1 MPGLDDNQLLR
12 YSRQILLP
20 QIGVEGQ
27 EKLLRSTALIVGV
40 GGLGSPASMYLAA
53 SGVGRLILA
62 DDDVVDL
69 SNLQR
74 QIVHASG
81 AVGEAKTDSAT
92 ARLAALN
99 PEVAVTAISERMNAE
114 TLRPLAAR
122 CDVVLDCSDNFK
134 TRYALNR
141 ACREARVPLVSGA
154 AIRMEGQI
162 SVFAPSHPQS
172 PCYQCL
178 YPEGAAQ
185 DEGCVTTGILSPL
198 TGVIGSLQA
207 IEAVKLLLGI
217 GSALTGRLLLFDA
230 MKMQWREVA
239 LRKNPQCP
247 VCGQGAGDSSNDL
260 SHE

>member
-27 EKLLRSTALIVGV
+27 EKLLRSTVLVVGV

-62 DDDVVDL
+62 DDDEVDL

-81 AVGEAKTDSAT
+81 AIGEMKTNSAKL
-92 ARLAALN
+92 RLADLN
-99 PEVAVTAISERMNAE
+99 PEVAVTGINERMNPE
-114 TLRPLAAR
+114 KLRPLVGQ
-122 CDVVLDCSDNFK
+122 CDVVLDCSDNFE
-134 TRYALNR
+134 TRYGLNR
-141 ACREARVPLVSGA
+141 ACLEARVPLVSGA
-154 AIRMEGQI
+154 AIRMEGQL
-162 SVFAPSHPQS
+162 SVFAPSDPQS

-178 YPEGAAQ
+178 YPEGAGR

-207 IEAVKLLLGI
+207 IEAVKLLLGL
-217 GSALTGRLLLFDA
+217 GSALVGRLLLFDA
-230 MKMQWREVA
+230 MKMQWREVR
-239 LRKNPQCP
+239 LRKNPECP
-247 VCGQGAGDSSNDL
+247 VCG
-260 SHE
+260 